1 MLSYLVPEDVS
12 ARHGHVVTVNFYE
25 EVADEKLKFAV
36 IIAKKDGKLVFC
48 KHRERDTYET
58 PEGHRENGETIDHTE
73 RRELQEETEAVDYTI
88 SPVCVYSVIE
98 DKNFNRKKTFGM
110 LYFA

>member
-1 MLSYLVPEDVS
+1 MVPEDVS
-12 ARHGHVVTVNFYE
+12 ARQGHVVTVNFYK
-25 EVADEKLKFAV
+25 EVTDEKFKFSV

-73 RRELQEETEAVDYTI
+73 RREL
-88 SPVCVYSVIE
+88 
-98 DKNFNRKKTFGM
+98 
-110 LYFA
+110 